1 MKNSFHVKRDGR
13 TYQML
18 DPYAGKP
25 MPFSKAKHN
34 YSKEDFDC
42 LEIGQTITFR
52 PMFGNE
58 NPVHS
63 VLKRIK

>member
-1 MKNSFHVKRDGR
+1 
-13 TYQML
+13 ML
-18 DPYAGKP
+18 DPHTGKP
-25 MPFSKAKHN
+25 MPFQKAKHN